1 MIYHILLAFVV
12 TFIITVV
19 LGKIGIPMSVSYTHI
34 RAHETT

>member
-19 LGKIGIPMSVSYTHI
+19 LGKIAIPMLRSFT
-34 RAHETT
+34 RTTKYS